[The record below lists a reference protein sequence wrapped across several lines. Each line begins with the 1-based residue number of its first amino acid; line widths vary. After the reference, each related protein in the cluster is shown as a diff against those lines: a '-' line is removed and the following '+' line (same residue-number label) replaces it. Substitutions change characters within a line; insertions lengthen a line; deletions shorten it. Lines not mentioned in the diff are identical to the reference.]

1 MVEDQAPDGLVSI
14 SPGSKP
20 LLARRIDAGLLQPAC
35 VDGER
40 RFSRFLQ
47 CEQGMRHIYQLAV
60 MVSISQRLQ
69 YEWLYLGGSIQRSKI
84 ENLELHHKN
93 IWKRKPFVEVLYEA
107 VVIHVNASVPVAI
120 Y

>member
-40 RFSRFLQ
+40 RFSRFLE
-47 CEQGMRHIYQLAV
+47 CEQGMRDIYQLAV
-60 MVSISQRLQ
+60 MVSISQW
-69 YEWLYLGGSIQRSKI
+69 YSKGFNMNGSIWEEVSKGLRLRI
-84 ENLELHHKN
+84 SNYITRISGKGKLS
-93 IWKRKPFVEVLYEA
+93 WKSFMKPL
-107 VVIHVNASVPVAI
+107 
-120 Y
+120 